1 MNTAR
6 PTTATVPWLDRL
18 AHDLRGPLSPVQTA
32 VGLLLSG
39 QVTPVRQRELL
50 QMIERQT
57 RVLGRMIGEIGDWA
71 RASQGTLLG
80 TPMRFRAALL
90 LDHALSATAPVADS
104 GLQVSDGSGDA
115 MLEADE
121 FRLSQML
128 RILVDYAQTR
138 STTPRLDMR
147 ILDDRLRIDI
157 RIPGDIDAEAWTTLL
172 SQPASEPY
180 DGGLGL
186 NLLIARAIAEA
197 HDGALTAELVPD
209 ALLLCCM
216 LPLARPRE

>member
-6 PTTATVPWLDRL
+6 PTTAAVPWLDRL

-32 VGLLLSG
+32 VGLLLTG

-50 QMIERQT
+50 QMIDKQT

-172 SQPASEPY
+172 SQPAPEPH

-197 HDGALTAELVPD
+197 HGGALTAEGAVD
-209 ALLLCCM
+209 VLLLCCE
-216 LPLARPRE
+216 LPLARSRE

>member
-1 MNTAR
+1 MSTARQNTA
-6 PTTATVPWLDRL
+6 AVPWLDRL

-32 VGLLLSG
+32 IGMLLSS
-39 QVTPVRQRELL
+39 PVEPARQRELL

-57 RVLGRMIGEIGDWA
+57 RVLGRMIGEIGDWT

-80 TPMRFRAALL
+80 TPVRFKAALL
-90 LDHALSATAPVADS
+90 LDHALSAATPAADS

-138 STTPRLDMR
+138 STTPRLEMC
-147 ILDDRLRIDI
+147 ISDDRLRIDI

-197 HDGALTAELVPD
+197 HGGALTAEPAPG
-209 ALLLCCM
+209 ALLLRCM
-216 LPLARPRE
+216 LPLSARIL

>member
-1 MNTAR
+1 MNKASST
-6 PTTATVPWLDRL
+6 TTAVPWLDRL

-32 VGLLLSG
+32 VGLLLTG

-50 QMIERQT
+50 QMIEKQA

-90 LDHALSATAPVADS
+90 LDHALSAVTPVADS

-128 RILVDYAQTR
+128 RILVDYAQSR

-157 RIPGDIDAEAWTTLL
+157 RIPGDIEAWTTLL
-172 SQPASEPY
+172 SQPAPEPY

-197 HDGALTAELVPD
+197 HGGALTAEPASD
-209 ALLLCCM
+209 ALLLCCV
-216 LPLARPRE
+216 LPLSPRLL